1 MKKFAKIGLALAV
14 LALSVT
20 SCNCFKKVEKRVN
33 EVKVSC
39 TPTVLSLKGDE
50 VSATYTVEVPAK
62 FMSKDATVKITP
74 VLKYEG
80 GEIAGTPKFVQG
92 EKVKDNYQVVNY
104 KTGGTVSHSVTF
116 PYKPEARLSVLEL
129 RIEAR
134 CAKDPGK
141 KAKAFVAL
149 PEAIAIAN
157 GVSTVQLMADDFA
170 QLAIAPD
177 NFKRVTTISEEAKI
191 MFTINKADVRKNQL
205 TSEEIK
211 TLEDFIKENH
221 NDPKKTLSDLYT
233 KAYASPD
240 GPVNFNDK
248 LSQNRGKNTHSAVEK
263 QFKKDKMPIEPK
275 FDVDALG
282 EDWDGFRELVAASS
296 IPEKDVI
303 LQILN
308 MYNDPAKRDAEI
320 KNMSTVFKILAE
332 KILPELRRS
341 KLIQNVEV
349 QGLTDDELRA
359 AVSGNIN
366 SLKLEEMLFAATLY
380 NDNATKAKIYTAV
393 TKNFASCYRGWNN
406 LGVILAKEG
415 KINDAK
421 SNIAKA
427 AQLKASDPAVANNL
441 GVIALFEGN
450 KAEAKKYFSAIS
462 SPEAKY
468 NMGLVNLAE
477 GNYDAAVKVL
487 NGYNL
492 AVAEVCNGN
501 LSRAKSILASEK
513 SAAASYLSAV
523 IAAKEGNKSG
533 AISNLGAAVSADAS
547 YKAEAKKTVEFLP
560 YFGESD
566 FQAIVK

>member
-1 MKKFAKIGLALAV
+1 MKKFAKASLMLAV
-14 LALSVT
+14 LGLTLT
-20 SCNCFKKVEKRVN
+20 SCNCFKKIQKRAD

-39 TPTVLSLKGDE
+39 SPTVLSLKGDL
-50 VSATYTVEVPAK
+50 VSATYTVEIPSKFLAK
-62 FMSKDATVKITP
+62 NAIVKITP

-80 GEIAGTPKFVQG
+80 GEIAGTPKFLQG
-92 EKVKDNYQVVNY
+92 EKVKDNYQVINY
-104 KTGGTVSHSVTF
+104 KTGGTVSHSVSF
-116 PYKPEARLSVLEL
+116 NYKPEARLSVLEL
-129 RIEAR
+129 RVEAK
-134 CAKDPGK
+134 CTKDPNK
-141 KAKAFVAL
+141 KPKEFIAL
-149 PEAIAIAN
+149 PQSIAVAN
-157 GVSTVQLMADDFA
+157 GVSTVQLLADDFA

-177 NFKRVTTISEEAKI
+177 NFKRVTTISKEAKI
-191 MFTINKADVRKNQL
+191 MFQINRAEVRAAQL
-205 TSEEIK
+205 TSAELKE
-211 TLEDFIKENH
+211 LEDFIKENEG
-221 NDPKKTLSDLYT
+221 NAKKTLSDLYT

-240 GPVNFNDK
+240 GPLSFNDK
-248 LSQNRGKNTHSAVEK
+248 LSQDRGKSTHKAVEK
-263 QFKKDKMPIEPK
+263 QFKKDKMPVEPK

-282 EDWDGFRELVAASS
+282 EDWDGFKEMVAASS

-303 LQILN
+303 LQILQ

-320 KNMSTVFKILAE
+320 KNMSSVFKILAE

-359 AVSGNIN
+359 AVANDIS
-366 SLKLEEMLFAATLY
+366 SLKLEEMLFSATLY

-393 TKNFASCYRGWNN
+393 TKNFAQCFRGWNN
-406 LGVILAKEG
+406 LGVILAREG

-421 SNIAKA
+421 AAIAKA
-427 AQLKASDPAVANNL
+427 AQLNASCPQVANNL
-441 GVIALFEGN
+441 GCVALFEGN
-450 KAEAKKYFSAIS
+450 KADAKKYFSSVSI
-462 SPEAKY
+462 PESKY

-513 SAAASYLSAV
+513 SAAASFLSAI

-533 AISNLGAAVSADAS
+533 VTSNLSAAVSADAS
-547 YKAEAKKTVEFLP
+547 YAAEAKLTVEFLP
-560 YFGESD
+560 YFNESD
-566 FQAIVK
+566 FKAIVK